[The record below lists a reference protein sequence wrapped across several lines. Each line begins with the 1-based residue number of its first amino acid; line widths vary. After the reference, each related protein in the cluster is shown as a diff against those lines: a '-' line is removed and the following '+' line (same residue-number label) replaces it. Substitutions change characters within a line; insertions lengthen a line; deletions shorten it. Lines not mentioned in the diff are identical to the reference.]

1 MSSTKVERSEALF
14 DQLRM
19 QMKFVSGKGNKE
31 MKNVKNENNERQSKQ
46 VRLSDS
52 EYRLMDILWDKEPV
66 LATELAEIC
75 FEKYEW
81 KKSTVYTM
89 LKRMGDKDILRF
101 ENKMV
106 ESLVNRDEVNKSE
119 GEALLHKG
127 YGDSLPAFFAAFLE
141 DRKLSKSEA
150 TKLKKMIEDA
160 SK

>member
-1 MSSTKVERSEALF
+1 MWERT
-14 DQLRM
+14 D
-19 QMKFVSGKGNKE
+19 K
-31 MKNVKNENNERQSKQ
+31 MKNVKKASKEKENRMIK
-46 VRLSDS
+46 LSDS
-52 EYRLMDILWDKEPV
+52 EYRLMDILWEKEPM
-66 LATELAEIC
+66 LATELAEVC

>member
-1 MSSTKVERSEALF
+1 MKSEK
-14 DQLRM
+14 QESKK
-19 QMKFVSGKGNKE
+19 QVNKE
-31 MKNVKNENNERQSKQ
+31 KEKRM

-52 EYRLMDILWDKEPV
+52 EYRLMDILWEKEPM
-66 LATELAEIC
+66 LATELAEVC

-89 LKRMGDKDILRF
+89 VKRMGDKDILRF
-101 ENKMV
+101 ENKTV
-106 ESLVNRDEVNKSE
+106 VSLVNREEVNKSE

>member
-1 MSSTKVERSEALF
+1 
-14 DQLRM
+14 
-19 QMKFVSGKGNKE
+19 
-31 MKNVKNENNERQSKQ
+31 MKNVKQESKKQENKEKEKRM

-150 TKLKKMIEDA
+150 TKLKKMIEEA

>member
-1 MSSTKVERSEALF
+1 
-14 DQLRM
+14 
-19 QMKFVSGKGNKE
+19 
-31 MKNVKNENNERQSKQ
+31 MKNVKQENKKQ
-46 VRLSDS
+46 DYKEKENRMVRLSDS
-52 EYRLMDILWDKEPV
+52 EYRLMDILWEKEPM
-66 LATELAEIC
+66 LATELAEVC

-160 SK
+160 AK

>member
-1 MSSTKVERSEALF
+1 MKSEK
-14 DQLRM
+14 QESKK
-19 QMKFVSGKGNKE
+19 QVNKE
-31 MKNVKNENNERQSKQ
+31 KEKRM

-52 EYRLMDILWDKEPV
+52 EYRLMDILWEKEPM
-66 LATELAEIC
+66 LATELAEVC

-89 LKRMGDKDILRF
+89 VKRMGDKDILRF
-101 ENKMV
+101 ENKTV
-106 ESLVNRDEVNKSE
+106 VSLVNREEVNKSE

-150 TKLKKMIEDA
+150 TKLKKMIEEA
-160 SK
+160 AK

>member
-1 MSSTKVERSEALF
+1 MKSEK
-14 DQLRM
+14 QESKK
-19 QMKFVSGKGNKE
+19 QVNKE
-31 MKNVKNENNERQSKQ
+31 KEKRM

-52 EYRLMDILWDKEPV
+52 EYRLMDILWEKEPM
-66 LATELAEIC
+66 LATELAEVC

-160 SK
+160 AKK